1 MATPKEI
8 KLRIGAI
15 EKIKK
20 IASALEIVAL
30 TRLRKIE
37 EKTEKSR
44 YYFDIIRK
52 LAFDISKNLVYEA
65 HPFLRPRKEIKRYAA
80 IVLSSDKGLCG
91 DFNTNIERNLKIFLS
106 KRPLREA
113 TAVSIGR
120 KGSSFLKK
128 VGVNIINEYQSSLKT
143 IDYTQISLDITNRLS
158 DMFLKREID
167 EVVVVYNQFK
177 KQFLGKPRI
186 FRLLP
191 LKMEGFSVH
200 RVRDYEYEPAPYAVL
215 EALLK
220 EYMANQIGQVILES
234 NAAEE
239 IARMLAM
246 KKARDNADETIG
258 ELNLSYHKQRQMR
271 ITREL
276 IDITTAA
283 NA

>member
-1 MATPKEI
+1 MATAREI
-8 KLRIGAI
+8 KSRIGAI

-37 EKTEKSR
+37 EKTER
-44 YYFDIIRK
+44 ARHYFDVIRE

-65 HPFLRPRKEIKRYAA
+65 HPFLRPRKEIKKYAV
-80 IVLSSDKGLCG
+80 IILSSDKGLCG
-91 DFNTNIERNLKIFLS
+91 DFNTNIERNFKSFLS
-106 KRPLREA
+106 GRAGREVI
-113 TAVSIGR
+113 AVSIGR
-120 KGSSFLKK
+120 KGSAFLRKI
-128 VGVNIINEYQSSLKT
+128 GVHAISGYNSSLKS
-143 IDYTQISLDITNRLS
+143 IDYARLGLEVTNRLS
-158 DMFLKREID
+158 EMFLKREID

-177 KQFLGKPRI
+177 KQFLGRPRI
-186 FRLLP
+186 FSILP
-191 LKMEGFSVH
+191 LKMEGFSVR

-215 EALLK
+215 ETLLK
-220 EYMANQIGQVILES
+220 EYMANQIGQIILES

-246 KKARDNADETIG
+246 KNARDNADETINT
-258 ELNLSYHKQRQMR
+258 LNLSYHKQRQMR

-283 NA
+283 GA

>member
-1 MATPKEI
+1 MATAREI
-8 KLRIGAI
+8 KSRITAI

-37 EKTEKSR
+37 EKTEKAR
-44 YYFDIIRK
+44 YYFDVIRE
-52 LAFDISKNLVYEA
+52 LAFSISKNLVYEA
-65 HPFLRPRKEIKRYAA
+65 HPFLRPRKEIKKYAA

-91 DFNTNIERNLKIFLS
+91 DFNTNIERNFKSFLS
-106 KRPLREA
+106 GREGKQVLA
-113 TAVSIGR
+113 ISIGK
-120 KGSSFLKK
+120 KGSTFLKK
-128 VGVNIINEYQSSLKT
+128 IGVNIISEHRSSLKS
-143 IDYTQISLDITNRLS
+143 IDYTHLSTEVTNLLS
-158 DMFLKREID
+158 EMFLKREID

-186 FRLLP
+186 FSIFP
-191 LKMEGFSVH
+191 LKMEGFSIR
-200 RVRDYEYEPAPYAVL
+200 RVRDYEYEPDPYAVL
-215 EALLK
+215 ETLLK
-220 EYMANQIGQVILES
+220 EYVANQIGQIILES

-246 KKARDNADETIG
+246 KNARDNANETIG